1 MATIIAAI
9 TNATVSIVTM
19 RFISFNL
26 LSIFAK
32 NKTGHR
38 IY

>member
-19 RFISFNL
+19 RFISFHL
-26 LSIFAK
+26 LSIFVK
-32 NKTGHR
+32 NKTGHW
-38 IY
+38 IH